1 MLRKK
6 LYDLNKTKKFRRKYG
21 GIISLTTTLKKE
33 KKVTVGADY
42 ETDHWL
48 RVKKCGEDSGKMYL
62 NYRQG
67 VVPKTEGYPGACV
80 EWEIRSMSGR
90 VIEKNKIWCQKKDCM
105 DVMQPEEMVK
115 IVFGCSALLVYRK
128 IGFPL
133 FVCE

>member
-1 MLRKK
+1 M
-6 LYDLNKTKKFRRKYG
+6 G
-21 GIISLTTTLKKE
+21 GIINLTTATLKKE
-33 KKVTVGADY
+33 KKATADY

-48 RVKKCGEDSGKMYL
+48 RVKKCGEDCEKMYL

-67 VVPKTEGYPGACV
+67 VVSEPEGYPGACV
-80 EWEIRSMSGR
+80 EWKIWSVYGR
-90 VIEKNKIWCQKKDCM
+90 LIEQNKIWCQKKDCTA
-105 DVMQPEEMVK
+105 VMQPEEMVK